1 MLSGVESVRKLLTF
15 GQDRAFKRWRVRDM
29 DPVLHAQLKDWV
41 PMGAA
46 IFMAIWML
54 YLVTTSIRRK
64 RQTDMQKALLEKFSS
79 AHDFAEFMQS
89 PAGQKYVMGFA
100 DAITSP
106 RNSILNSIR
115 TGFVLMFAGMG
126 CLAGANGGWVT
137 FRIGWVSFLVG
148 IGFLVSAGVAYFLT
162 RKTDWKNQE

>member
-1 MLSGVESVRKLLTF
+1 MDPMTQGQLKEWFMMLVTF
-15 GQDRAFKRWRVRDM
+15 GLLGWIAY
-29 DPVLHAQLKDWV
+29 L
-41 PMGAA
+41 AA
-46 IFMAIWML
+46 SM
-54 YLVTTSIRRK
+54 VRRK
-64 RQTDMQKALLEKFSS
+64 QKNDMQKALLEKFSS

-89 PAGQKYVMGFA
+89 PAGQKYVMSFA

-126 CLAGANGGWVT
+126 CLAGANGGWLI
-137 FRIGWVSFLVG
+137 FGWVSFLVG

-162 RKTDWKNQE
+162 KKTDWKSQE